1 MKRKRLF
8 AAFLSFLLIVCTIV
22 SPINAK
28 EYSGSLNSFG
38 DKYTQSWSDKKSQ
51 NNQKKAT
58 VNATTEEGISTDGT
72 HVDETVPNDNTPT
85 DEVIVEEEP
94 STDATI
100 DDDTISDEAIV
111 EDEIS
116 GDEPIDR
123 NETSVDEAITNNEKT
138 PVYFNGKLTG
148 NDGQYNVTVKLGK
161 NAKIPEGAVLSV
173 KELTEED
180 AAYQEAK
187 EQVQAAEE
195 EGFAALDI
203 SILDKEGNEIEPK
216 AAVEV
221 EIQLSQLPENVDADT
236 EITVNHIDESTG
248 TAVVQAVADTA
259 EETEGTVEVT
269 EDAAV
274 VNFTV
279 DSFSTFTIT
288 YGAAEE
294 AAANDG
300 VEAYAYGSLTAY
312 LVDVN
317 GNQIGSTTISTSGY
331 NNWRNV
337 GNAVPETFDGYTYV
351 EARANSLYGNEIS
364 QIRYSN
370 QEWRYRTGGYGN
382 GSRLNSIYFV
392 YQSTGPVEVTLS
404 FSANGGSGSVDSI
417 SGTSGTSVTLPSYEG
432 TRSGYTF
439 LGWADSSAEFPGGT
453 GYRAVYKAGTS
464 YTLPTSNKT
473 LYAAWQSDNESST
486 DGYFYIR
493 LDGQIPY
500 EPGTYESADYTIGIK
515 MSDVIELQQW
525 VVDVDTTKD
534 IVGNCVDNNV
544 TAVLTR
550 VPSDE
555 LIQRVC
561 SEAGISYNPDTQYIL
576 WYVQK
581 YQGLGA
587 QALDEETGIIS
598 GTNGNGWHID
608 GVLLDRAKVA
618 ISYDANVPTG
628 VTEIPD
634 VPQGYEVDRGT
645 VVTVGESGYVGGST
659 DRQNPTIPGYVFQG
673 WNTSSDGTGTTYA
686 NGDTIPLYE
695 NMTLYAMWTK
705 GGNTLSLS
713 KVNGLGNTISG
724 ATFTLSTGSDTTTFT
739 AGTYRNEN
747 IQTDTVYTI
756 TETAA
761 PDNYEGLDESFN
773 FIVSSQGGEGLT
785 AYFCDAEGNQVEAP
799 DGVSL
804 TYTNGLTNIRVT
816 NIGYFYVY
824 HSSVEDGDIEKIA
837 ITADNLNTDGTF
849 NIVNKTYEGY
859 YYGGYYSKYNKVGT
873 VYEGGAGS
881 WTRANAYT
889 DEVTATGGGIGTAM
903 TPVAGQTY
911 YLKEVSK
918 AYIQPY
924 LHVVYDERS
933 LPTANELKQMYLM
946 TGIDDLNYTE
956 LGLNVTNITLGTV
969 KKVASF
975 KVQESVD
982 SDTVTLTTSSLWN
995 VKGFLGVWDQSS
1007 DLKENYEFTYQPYF
1021 ITLDGVK
1028 VEGETTRTVDTQDN
1042 HYYGTFD
1049 QGDNNTGI
1057 YRIDSK

>member
-1 MKRKRLF
+1 MKRRRWI
-8 AAFLSFLLIVCTIV
+8 AAFLSLVMILTMV
-22 SPINAK
+22 SPVSAK
-28 EYSGSLNSFG
+28 GFSKDSNSSG
-38 DKYTQSWSDKKSQ
+38 DKYSWSQTKEESPNDKKETSQ
-51 NNQKKAT
+51 DTA
-58 VNATTEEGISTDGT
+58 STDGT
-72 HVDETVPNDNTPT
+72 STEEAAVTDETD
-85 DEVIVEEEP
+85 VEETT
-94 STDATI
+94 STNKAAAEEETFEE
-100 DDDTISDEAIV
+100 TAAAEEAV
-111 EDEIS
+111 AE
-116 GDEPIDR
+116 
-123 NETSVDEAITNNEKT
+123 ETPAYMDGS
-138 PVYFNGKLTG
+138 LTG
-148 NDGQYNVTVKLGK
+148 SDGIYNVTVTLG
-161 NAKIPEGAVLSV
+161 ADAQIPEGSSLSV

-203 SILDKEGNEIEPK
+203 SILDNEGNEIEPK

-221 EIQLSQLPENVDADT
+221 EIQLAQLPENVDADT

-294 AAANDG
+294 AAADDG
-300 VEAYAYGSLTAY
+300 VETYAYGRLTAY
-312 LVDVN
+312 LVDAN

-337 GNAVPETFDGYTYV
+337 GDAVPETPSGYTYV
-351 EARANSLYGNEIS
+351 NARANRFNGNVIS
-364 QIRYSN
+364 QIRYDSGFHGEGW
-370 QEWRYRTGGYGN
+370 QYRTSNSGW
-382 GSRLNSIYFV
+382 GSELDAIYFV

-404 FSANGGSGSVDSI
+404 FSTNGGSGDVDSI

-432 TRSGYTF
+432 TRNGYTF

-453 GYRAVYKAGTS
+453 AYRAVYKAGTS

-473 LYAAWQSDNESST
+473 LYAAWQKTEADST
-486 DGYFYIR
+486 DAYFYIR

-500 EPGTYESADYTIGIK
+500 EPGTYQSADYTIGIK
-515 MSDVIELQQW
+515 MKDAITLQQW

-534 IVGNCVDNNV
+534 VVGNCVPNNV
-544 TAVLTR
+544 TAVLTKL
-550 VPSDE
+550 PSDA

-561 SEAGISYNPDTQYIL
+561 NEAAISYNPDTQYIL

-587 QALDEETGIIS
+587 QALDEETGRIS

-673 WNTSSDGTGTTYA
+673 WNTSSDGTGISYS
-686 NGDTIPLYE
+686 NGETITLYD
-695 NMTLYAMWTK
+695 NVTLYAMWSK

-713 KVNGLGNTISG
+713 KVDGLGNAVNGAKFTISD
-724 ATFTLSTGSDTTTFT
+724 GSKTTEFT
-739 AGTYRNEN
+739 AGTYSNDA

-756 TETAA
+756 TETTA
-761 PDNYEGLDESFN
+761 PENYEGLDESFN
-773 FIVSSQGGEGLT
+773 FIVSSQGGTELT
-785 AYFCDAEGNQVEAP
+785 AYFCDATGNQVAAP
-799 DGVSL
+799 EGVTLS
-804 TYTNGLTNIRVT
+804 YINGRTNIRVT

-824 HSSVEDGDIEKIA
+824 HSSDQSVDTYPVNGTFD
-837 ITADNLNTDGTF
+837 ITALVADG
-849 NIVNKTYEGY
+849 YL
-859 YYGGYYSKYNKVGT
+859 YGGYYSDYKKAGS
-873 VYEGGAGS
+873 YEGGSKATYDGTNYTGAIAGYWDS
-881 WTRANAYT
+881 SAAYT
-889 DEVTATGGGIGTAM
+889 ANGSMMI
-903 TPVAGQTY
+903 PVAGQTY
-911 YLKEVSK
+911 YLKEVPEDYFK
-918 AYIQPY
+918 PY
-924 LHVVYDERS
+924 MAVVYDS
-933 LPTANELKQMYLM
+933 YADPNTAEGLYLISA
-946 TGIDDLNYTE
+946 TDDKNYLE
-956 LGLNVTNITLGTV
+956 FGLEAVNSYTQEKAFAMSFTFQQEINTSAKTVITAKSAFGV
-969 KKVASF
+969 PA
-975 KVQESVD
+975 
-982 SDTVTLTTSSLWN
+982 
-995 VKGFLGVWDQSS
+995 GYLGVWNANEE
-1007 DLKENYEFTYQPYF
+1007 LTENNSFYYRPYVV
-1021 ITLDGVK
+1021 TPDGVK
-1028 VEGETTRTVDTQDN
+1028 VYGTTTRTVYTGDVT
-1042 HYYGTFD
+1042 YRGTLD
-1049 QGDNNTGI
+1049 EGPGV
-1057 YRIDSK
+1057 YKVDSIN

>member
-28 EYSGSLNSFG
+28 EYSRGLNSFG

-51 NNQKKAT
+51 NNQKKTT
-58 VNATTEEGISTDGT
+58 VNATIEEGTSTDGT
-72 HVDETVPNDNTPT
+72 YVDETVPNDNTPT
-85 DEVIVEEEP
+85 DEVIVEEES

-111 EDEIS
+111 EDEFS

-123 NETSVDEAITNNEKT
+123 NETSADEAITNNKKT

-216 AAVEV
+216 ATVEV

-300 VEAYAYGSLTAY
+300 VEAYAYGRLTAY
-312 LVDVN
+312 LVDTN
-317 GNQIGSTTISTSGY
+317 GNRISTTTISTSGY
-331 NNWRNV
+331 NDWKSIS
-337 GNAVPETFDGYTYV
+337 NAVPSAPDGYEYV
-351 EARANSLYGNEIS
+351 EARANSVNGSAIY
-364 QIRYSN
+364 QIRYDSGYFGEGW
-370 QEWRYRTGGYGN
+370 QYRSGYSGW
-382 GSRLNSIYFV
+382 GSDLDAIYFV
-392 YQSTGPVEVTLS
+392 YQSTGPVQVTLS
-404 FSANGGSGSVDSI
+404 FSTNGGSGSVASI
-417 SGTSGTSVTLPSYEG
+417 TGTSGTSVTLPDYEG

-453 GYRAVYKAGTS
+453 EYRAIYEPGDS
-464 YTLPTSNKT
+464 YVLPDSNKT
-473 LYAAWQSDNESST
+473 LYAAWQSDNAAST

-525 VVDVDTTKD
+525 VVDVDTTKE
-534 IVGNCVDNNV
+534 IAGNCVDNNV

-581 YQGLGA
+581 YNGLGA
-587 QALDEETGIIS
+587 RALDEETGIIS

-608 GVLLDRAKVA
+608 GVLLDREKVA

-645 VVTVGESGYVGGST
+645 VVTVGQTGGVGGSM
-659 DRQNPTIPGYVFQG
+659 DRSEPSIPGYVFQG

-695 NMTLYAMWTK
+695 NMTLYAMWSK
-705 GGNTLSLS
+705 GENILSLA
-713 KVNGLGNTISG
+713 KVDGLGNTING
-724 ATFTLSTGSDTTTFT
+724 ASFTISDGSYTVEFE
-739 AGTYRNEN
+739 AGTYRNED

-773 FIVSSQGGEGLT
+773 FIVSSQGGTGLT
-785 AYFCDAEGNQVEAP
+785 AYFCDAEGNRVEDDP

-804 TYTNGLTNIRVT
+804 TYTNGLINIRVT

-824 HSSVEDGDIEKIA
+824 HSSVEDGDIEKIE
-837 ITADNLNTDGTF
+837 IIADNLNTDGTF

-859 YYGGYYSKYNKVGT
+859 YYGGYYSQYNKVGT
-873 VYEGGAGS
+873 VYKGGTGFWS
-881 WTRANAYT
+881 KTNAYT
-889 DEVTATGGGIGTAM
+889 VNGKAM
-903 TPVAGQTY
+903 TPVAGETY
-911 YLKEVSK
+911 YLKEVPEE
-918 AYIQPY
+918 YLQPY
-924 LHVVYDERS
+924 MHVVYDERS
-933 LPTANELKQMYLM
+933 QRIVNELKQMYLM
-946 TGIDDLNYTE
+946 TGVDDMNYQE
-956 LGLNVTNITLGTV
+956 IGLNTVNITLGTR
-969 KKVASF
+969 KTTASF
-975 KVQESVD
+975 KVV
-982 SDTVTLTTSSLWN
+982 DTVGDTSTTTLTTSSIWG

-1007 DLKENYEFTYQPYF
+1007 DLKENYEFSYQPYF
-1021 ITLDGVK
+1021 VTPDGVT
-1028 VEGETTRTVDTQDN
+1028 VNGTTTRTVNTQNN
-1042 HYYGTFD
+1042 HYYNTFD
-1049 QGDNNTGI
+1049 QTADNLGI
-1057 YRIDSK
+1057 YRIDSKE

>member
-1 MKRKRLF
+1 MKRRRWI
-8 AAFLSFLLIVCTIV
+8 AAFLSLVMILTMV
-22 SPINAK
+22 SPVSAK
-28 EYSGSLNSFG
+28 GFSKDSNSSG
-38 DKYTQSWSDKKSQ
+38 DKYSWSQTKEESPNDKKETSQ
-51 NNQKKAT
+51 ETA
-58 VNATTEEGISTDGT
+58 S
-72 HVDETVPNDNTPT
+72 VDETAAEEAAVT
-85 DEVIVEEEP
+85 DETDAEETTSTDEAAAEEET
-94 STDATI
+94 SEETAAAE
-100 DDDTISDEAIV
+100 EAV
-111 EDEIS
+111 AEE
-116 GDEPIDR
+116 E
-123 NETSVDEAITNNEKT
+123 T
-138 PVYFNGKLTG
+138 PVYMDGSLTG
-148 NDGQYNVTVKLGK
+148 SDGIYNVTVTLG
-161 NAKIPEGAVLSV
+161 ADAQIPEGSSVSV

-187 EQVQAAEE
+187 EQVQTAEE

-236 EITVNHIDESTG
+236 EITVNHIDEITG

-294 AAANDG
+294 AAADDG
-300 VEAYAYGSLTAY
+300 VEAYAYGRLTAH
-312 LVDVN
+312 LVDTN

-331 NNWRNV
+331 NDWESV
-337 GNAVPETFDGYTYV
+337 GNARPQTPSGYTYV
-351 EARANSLYGNEIS
+351 NARANGVNGEVISRIQYDDWYGW
-364 QIRYSN
+364 Q
-370 QEWRYRTGGYGN
+370 YRTSN
-382 GSRLNSIYFV
+382 SRWGSELDAIYFV
-392 YQSTGPVEVTLS
+392 YQSTGPVQMTLS
-404 FSANGGSGSVDSI
+404 FNTNGGSGSVNSI
-417 SGTSGTSVTLPSYEG
+417 TGTSGTSVTLPDYEG

-453 GYRAVYKAGTS
+453 AYRAVYKAGTS

-473 LYAAWQSDNESST
+473 LYAAWQKTEADNT
-486 DGYFYIR
+486 DAYFYIR

-500 EPGTYESADYTIGIK
+500 EPGTYQSADYTIGIK
-515 MSDVIELQQW
+515 MEDAITLQQW

-534 IVGNCVDNNV
+534 VVGNCVSNNV
-544 TAVLTR
+544 TTVLTKL
-550 VPSDE
+550 PSDA

-561 SEAGISYNPDTQYIL
+561 EEANISYNPDTQYIL

-587 QALDEETGIIS
+587 RALDADTGIIS
-598 GTNGNGWHID
+598 GTNGDGWHID

-645 VVTVGESGYVGGST
+645 VVTIGQTGYVGGSM
-659 DRQNPTIPGYVFQG
+659 DRSEPSIPGYAFLG
-673 WNTSSDGTGTTYA
+673 WNTSRDGTGTTYT
-686 NGDTIPLYE
+686 NGTEVPLYD
-695 NMTLYAMWTK
+695 NLALYAMWSK
-705 GGNTLSLS
+705 GENILSLA
-713 KVNGLGNTISG
+713 KVDGLGNTING
-724 ATFTLSTGSDTTTFT
+724 ASFTISDGSNTAEFD
-739 AGTYRNEN
+739 AGTYRNED

-756 TETAA
+756 TETTA

-773 FIVSSQGGEGLT
+773 FIVSSQGGTGLT

-824 HSSVEDGDIEKIA
+824 HSSVKDGDIEKIE

-849 NIVNKTYEGY
+849 NIVNKTYEDY
-859 YYGGYYSKYNKVGT
+859 YYGGYYSQYNKVGT
-873 VYEGGAGS
+873 VYEGGTGS
-881 WTRANAYT
+881 WSKTNAYT
-889 DEVTATGGGIGTAM
+889 VNGKAM
-903 TPVAGQTY
+903 IPVVGETY
-911 YLKEVSK
+911 YLKEVPAK
-918 AYIQPY
+918 YLQPY
-924 LHVVYDERS
+924 MHVVYDERS
-933 LPTANELKQMYLM
+933 QEIVNELKQMHLM
-946 TGIDDLNYTE
+946 TGVDDMNYQE
-956 LGLNVTNITLGTV
+956 IGLNTVNMTLGT
-969 KKVASF
+969 KKTTASF
-975 KVQESVD
+975 KVV
-982 SDTVTLTTSSLWN
+982 DTVGDTTTTTLTTSSIWG

-1007 DLKENYEFTYQPYF
+1007 DLKENYEFSYQAYF
-1021 ITLDGVK
+1021 ITPDGITVN
-1028 VEGETTRTVDTQDN
+1028 GNITRTVNTQNN
-1042 HYYGTFD
+1042 HYYNTFD
-1049 QGDNNTGI
+1049 QIEGNLGI
-1057 YRIDSK
+1057 YRIDSEA

>member
-1 MKRKRLF
+1 MKRRRWI
-8 AAFLSFLLIVCTIV
+8 AAFLSLVMILTMV
-22 SPINAK
+22 SPVSAK
-28 EYSGSLNSFG
+28 GFSKDSNSSG
-38 DKYTQSWSDKKSQ
+38 DKYSWSQTKEESPNDKKETSQ
-51 NNQKKAT
+51 ETA
-58 VNATTEEGISTDGT
+58 S
-72 HVDETVPNDNTPT
+72 VDETAAEEAAVT
-85 DEVIVEEEP
+85 DETAAEETTSTDEAATEEET
-94 STDATI
+94 SEETAAAE
-100 DDDTISDEAIV
+100 EAV
-111 EDEIS
+111 AEE
-116 GDEPIDR
+116 E
-123 NETSVDEAITNNEKT
+123 T
-138 PVYFNGKLTG
+138 PVYMDGSLTG
-148 NDGQYNVTVKLGK
+148 SDGIYNVTVTLG
-161 NAKIPEGAVLSV
+161 ADAQIPEGSSVSV

-259 EETEGTVEVT
+259 EETEGTVEVS

-294 AAANDG
+294 AAADDG
-300 VEAYAYGSLTAY
+300 VEAYAYGRLTAY
-312 LVDVN
+312 LVDTN
-317 GNQIGSTTISTSGY
+317 GNYIDSTSISTYGY
-331 NNWRNV
+331 NNWRSV
-337 GNAVPETFDGYTYV
+337 GNAVPETPDGYTYV
-351 EARANSLYGNEIS
+351 EARANSSYGNEIS
-364 QIRYSN
+364 QIRYSDR
-370 QEWRYRTGGYGN
+370 EWRYRTGGYGN

-392 YQSTGPVEVTLS
+392 YQSTGPVQVTLS
-404 FSANGGSGSVDSI
+404 FNTNGGSDSVDSI
-417 SGTSGTSVTLPSYEG
+417 TGISGTSVTLPSYEG
-432 TRSGYTF
+432 TRNGYTF

-453 GYRAVYKAGTS
+453 EYRAVYEPGDS
-464 YTLPTSNKT
+464 YVLPDSNKT
-473 LYAAWQSDNESST
+473 LYAAWQSDNAAST
-486 DGYFYIR
+486 DAYFYIR

-500 EPGTYESADYTIGIK
+500 EPGTYQSAAYTIGIH
-515 MSDVIELQQW
+515 MSDVIETQQW
-525 VVDVDTTKD
+525 IVDVDTTKE
-534 IVGNCVDNNV
+534 VEGNCVDNNV
-544 TAVLTR
+544 TKALTR
-550 VPSDE
+550 VPSDD

-561 SEAGISYNPDTQYIL
+561 NEAGISYNPDTQYIL

-587 QALDEETGIIS
+587 NAIDESNGDIF

-645 VVTVGESGYVGGST
+645 VVTVGQTGGVGG
-659 DRQNPTIPGYVFQG
+659 DMNRANPSIPGYVFQG

-695 NMTLYAMWTK
+695 NMTLYAMWSK
-705 GGNTLSLS
+705 GENILSLA
-713 KVNGLGNTISG
+713 KVDGLGNTISG
-724 ATFTLSTGSDTTTFT
+724 ASFTISDGSKTETFD
-739 AGTYRNEN
+739 AGTYRNED

-773 FIVSSQGGEGLT
+773 FIVSSQGGTGLT

-824 HSSVEDGDIEKIA
+824 HSSVEDGDIETIE

-859 YYGGYYSKYNKVGT
+859 YYGGYYSQYNKVGT
-873 VYEGGAGS
+873 VYEGGTGS
-881 WTRANAYT
+881 WSKTNAYT
-889 DEVTATGGGIGTAM
+889 VNGKAM
-903 TPVAGQTY
+903 TPVAGETY
-911 YLKEVSK
+911 YLKEVPAK
-918 AYIQPY
+918 YLQPY
-924 LHVVYDERS
+924 MHVVYDERS
-933 LPTANELKQMYLM
+933 QEIVNELKKMYLM
-946 TGIDDLNYTE
+946 TGVDDMNYQE
-956 LGLNVTNITLGTV
+956 IGLNTVNMTLGTR
-969 KKVASF
+969 KTTASF
-975 KVQESVD
+975 TVV
-982 SDTVTLTTSSLWN
+982 DTVGDTTTTTLTTSSIWG

-1007 DLKENYEFTYQPYF
+1007 DLKANYEFSYQPYF
-1021 ITLDGVK
+1021 VTPDGVI
-1028 VEGETTRTVDTQDN
+1028 VNGTTTRTVNTQNN
-1042 HYYGTFD
+1042 HYYNTFD
-1049 QGDNNTGI
+1049 QTADNLGI
-1057 YRIDSK
+1057 YRIDSKE

>member
-28 EYSGSLNSFG
+28 EYSRGLNSFG

-51 NNQKKAT
+51 NNQKKTT
-58 VNATTEEGISTDGT
+58 VNATIEEGTSTDGT
-72 HVDETVPNDNTPT
+72 YVDETVPNDNTPT
-85 DEVIVEEEP
+85 DEVIVEEES
-94 STDATI
+94 STDTTI

-111 EDEIS
+111 EDEIL

-123 NETSVDEAITNNEKT
+123 NETSADEAITNNEKT

-161 NAKIPEGAVLSV
+161 DAKIPEGAVLSV

-216 AAVEV
+216 ATVEV

-294 AAANDG
+294 AEVNDG
-300 VEAYAYGSLTAY
+300 VETSDEVEANDEAEAYAAE
-312 LVDVN
+312 D
-317 GNQIGSTTISTSGY
+317 
-331 NNWRNV
+331 
-337 GNAVPETFDGYTYV
+337 
-351 EARANSLYGNEIS
+351 RAAG
-364 QIRYSN
+364 R
-370 QEWRYRTGGYGN
+370 
-382 GSRLNSIYFV
+382 
-392 YQSTGPVEVTLS
+392 VTLS
-404 FSANGGSGSVDSI
+404 FDRNYGSTNAPASI
-417 SGTSGTSVTLPSYEG
+417 SGTPGTEVQLPDYNGTLWGYE
-432 TRSGYTF
+432 F
-439 LGWADSSAEFPGGT
+439 IGWADSRDTFPGGT
-453 GYRAVYKAGTS
+453 GYRAVYEPGS
-464 YTLPTSNKT
+464 YYELPDNNTT
-473 LYAAWQSDNESST
+473 LYAAWQSTRNSDT
-486 DGYFYIR
+486 TAYFFIR
-493 LDGQIPY
+493 LDGTIPY
-500 EPGTYESADYTIGIK
+500 EPGSYAASAYTAGIR
-515 MSDVIELQQW
+515 MTDAVTVQNW
-525 VVDVDTTKD
+525 VMDNDTTKD
-534 IVGNCVDNNV
+534 IVGN
-544 TAVLTR
+544 R
-550 VPSDE
+550 VANDVVAALNATPSDQQ
-555 LIQRVC
+555 IAAACQR
-561 SEAGISYNPDTQYIL
+561 SGITYDPDEYYIL

-581 YQGLGA
+581 YQAGA
-587 QALDEETGIIS
+587 TYLYGD
-598 GTNGNGWHID
+598 GTRTIDDNCWHID
-608 GVLLDRAKVA
+608 GVLLRRELVSIA
-618 ISYDANVPTG
+618 YNANVPAG
-628 VTEIPD
+628 VSAQVS
-634 VPQGYEVDRGT
+634 VPLGYQVESGT
-645 VVTVGESGYVGGST
+645 TVTVGESGGVGGST
-659 DRQNPTIPGYVFQG
+659 DFSSPTLAGYTFVG
-673 WNTSSDGTGTTYA
+673 WNTRADGSGTMYQPGNSFSLTEDTILYAIWAKAGNNVLTLSKQDAMGNPLDGASFSISYRTEDGTA
-686 NGDTIPLYE
+686 VE
-695 NMTLYAMWTK
+695 A
-705 GGNTLSLS
+705 S
-713 KVNGLGNTISG
+713 
-724 ATFTLSTGSDTTTFT
+724 FT
-739 AGTYRNEN
+739 AGTYTNTR
-747 IQTDTVYTI
+747 ILTDTVYTI
-756 TETAA
+756 KETAA
-761 PDNYEGLDESFN
+761 PEGYNALEDSFS
-773 FIVSSQGGEGLT
+773 FIVKSDGNRMS
-785 AYFCDAEGNQVEAP
+785 ASFCDE
-799 DGVSL
+799 DGATVSGPTGVTL
-804 TYTNGLTNIRVT
+804 TSTDAGAVNITVT
-816 NIGYFYVY
+816 NTGYFYVY
-824 HSSVEDGDIEKIA
+824 HSSVDDGDIEKIE

-982 SDTVTLTTSSLWN
+982 SDTVTLTTSSLWD
-995 VKGFLGVWDQSS
+995 VKGFLGVWNQSS
-1007 DLKENYEFTYQPYF
+1007 DLKENYEFTYQPYYT
-1021 ITLDGVK
+1021 TLDGVK
-1028 VEGETTRTVDTQDN
+1028 IDGETTRTVNTQDN

>member
-1 MKRKRLF
+1 MKRKRWI
-8 AAFLSFLLIVCTIV
+8 AAFLSLVMIFTMISPV
-22 SPINAK
+22 SAK
-28 EYSGSLNSFG
+28 DFSKNSKNFG
-38 DKYTQSWSDKKSQ
+38 NKYSWSQNQETSRHDNNEMSQ
-51 NNQKKAT
+51 ETSSADETT
-58 VNATTEEGISTDGT
+58 VEEAAVSEEITSDTETTVEEDTSAEAPAEEEAVPPEETEEQEA
-72 HVDETVPNDNTPT
+72 VPAEETGEQGAVPSV
-85 DEVIVEEEP
+85 EIAEEE
-94 STDATI
+94 
-100 DDDTISDEAIV
+100 
-111 EDEIS
+111 
-116 GDEPIDR
+116 
-123 NETSVDEAITNNEKT
+123 T
-138 PVYFNGKLTG
+138 PVYMEGSLTG
-148 NDGQYNVTVKLGK
+148 SDGIYNVTVTLG
-161 NAKIPEGAVLSV
+161 ADAQIPEGSSLSV

-180 AAYQEAK
+180 TAYQEAK

-203 SILDKEGNEIEPK
+203 SILDKEDNEIEPK

-259 EETEGTVEVT
+259 EETEGTVEVA

-300 VEAYAYGSLTAY
+300 VEAYAYGRLTAY
-312 LVDVN
+312 LVDTN

-331 NNWRNV
+331 DYWENV
-337 GNAVPETFDGYTYV
+337 TNARPETPSGYTYV
-351 EARANSLYGNEIS
+351 NARANRVNGDVIS
-364 QIRYSN
+364 RIRYSDW
-370 QEWRYRTGGYGN
+370 WRWQYRT
-382 GSRLNSIYFV
+382 SNSNDGRELDVIYFV
-392 YQSTGPVEVTLS
+392 YQSTGPVQVTLS
-404 FSANGGSGSVDSI
+404 FNTNGGSGSVASI
-417 SGTSGTSVTLPSYEG
+417 TGTSGTSVTLPDYEG

-453 GYRAVYKAGTS
+453 EYRAIYEPGDS
-464 YTLPTSNKT
+464 YVLPDSNKT
-473 LYAAWQSDNESST
+473 LYAAWQSDNASST

-500 EPGTYESADYTIGIK
+500 EPGTYQSADYTIGIK

-587 QALDEETGIIS
+587 RALDEETGRIS

-659 DRQNPTIPGYVFQG
+659 DRQNPTIPGYIFQG
-673 WNTSSDGTGTTYA
+673 WNTSSDGTGTAYA
-686 NGDTIPLYE
+686 NGETIPLYE

-724 ATFTLSTGSDTTTFT
+724 ATFTLSAGSDTTTFT

-761 PDNYEGLDESFN
+761 PANYEGLDESFN

-785 AYFCDAEGNQVEAP
+785 AYFCDEAGNQVNAP
-799 DGVSL
+799 EGVSL

-824 HSSVEDGDIEKIA
+824 HSSVANASEDNKGIEKIA
-837 ITADNLNTDGTF
+837 ITAENLNADGTF
-849 NIVNKTYEGY
+849 NIVNKTKDGY

-873 VYEGGAGS
+873 AYEGGTGFWS
-881 WTRANAYT
+881 KTNAYT
-889 DEVTATGGGIGTAM
+889 VNGKAM
-903 TPVAGQTY
+903 TPVAGETY
-911 YLKEVSK
+911 YLKEVPEE
-918 AYIQPY
+918 YLQPY
-924 LHVVYDERS
+924 MHVVYDERS
-933 LPTANELKQMYLM
+933 QGIVNELKQMYLM
-946 TGIDDLNYTE
+946 TGVDDMNYQE
-956 LGLNVTNITLGTV
+956 IGLNTVNMTLGTR
-969 KKVASF
+969 KTTASF
-975 KVQESVD
+975 KVV
-982 SDTVTLTTSSLWN
+982 DTVGDTSTTTLTTSSIWG

-1007 DLKENYEFTYQPYF
+1007 DLETNYEFSYQPYF
-1021 ITLDGVK
+1021 VTPDGVT
-1028 VEGETTRTVDTQDN
+1028 VNGTTTRTVNTQNN
-1042 HYYGTFD
+1042 HYYNTFD
-1049 QGDNNTGI
+1049 QTADNLGI
-1057 YRIDSK
+1057 YRIDSKE

>member
-8 AAFLSFLLIVCTIV
+8 AAFVSFLLIVCTIV

-28 EYSGSLNSFG
+28 EYSGSLNSFW

-72 HVDETVPNDNTPT
+72 YVDETVPNDNTPT
-85 DEVIVEEEP
+85 DEVIVDEES

-111 EDEIS
+111 ENEIS

-123 NETSVDEAITNNEKT
+123 NETSAAEAIINNEKT

-161 NAKIPEGAVLSV
+161 DAKIPEGAVLSV
-173 KELTEED
+173 KELTDED

-203 SILDKEGNEIEPK
+203 SILDNEGNEIEPK

-221 EIQLSQLPENVDADT
+221 EIQLSQLPENVNAET
-236 EITVNHIDESTG
+236 EITVNHIDKSTG

-259 EETEGTVEVT
+259 EETEGTVEVI

-288 YGAAEE
+288 YGAVEE
-294 AAANDG
+294 AATDDG
-300 VEAYAYGSLTAY
+300 VEAYVYGDLTAY
-312 LVDVN
+312 LVDTN
-317 GNQIGSTTISTSGY
+317 GTQISTTTINTSGY
-331 NNWRNV
+331 SDWRNIS
-337 GNAVPETFDGYTYV
+337 NAVPQTPSGYTYV
-351 EARANSLYGNEIS
+351 NARANSVNGEIIS
-364 QIRYSN
+364 RIQYDN
-370 QEWRYRTGGYGN
+370 WDGWKYRN
-382 GSRLNSIYFV
+382 RNSHWGSDLAAIYFV
-392 YQSTGPVEVTLS
+392 YQSTGPVQVTLT
-404 FSANGGSGSVDSI
+404 FNTNGGSGSVDSI
-417 SGTSGTSVTLPSYEG
+417 TGTSGTSVTLPDYEG
-432 TRSGYTF
+432 TRNGYTF

-453 GYRAVYKAGTS
+453 EYRAVYKAGTS

-473 LYAAWQSDNESST
+473 LYAAWQKTEADST
-486 DGYFYIR
+486 DAYFYIR

-500 EPGTYESADYTIGIK
+500 EPGTYQSADYTIGIN
-515 MSDVIELQQW
+515 MEDAVTLQQW

-534 IVGNCVDNNV
+534 IVGNCVHNNV
-544 TAVLTR
+544 TAVLTKL
-550 VPSDE
+550 PSDE

-561 SEAGISYNPDTQYIL
+561 NEAGISYNPDTQYIL

-587 QALDEETGIIS
+587 NAIDESNGDIF
-598 GTNGNGWHID
+598 GTDGEGWHID

-634 VPQGYEVDRGT
+634 IPQGYEVDRGT
-645 VVTVGESGYVGGST
+645 VVTVGQTGGVGGSM
-659 DRQNPTIPGYVFQG
+659 DRANPSITGYVFQG
-673 WNTSSDGTGTTYA
+673 WNTRSDGTGTTYA
-686 NGDTIPLYE
+686 NEDTIPLYE
-695 NMTLYAMWTK
+695 NMTLYAMWSK

-713 KVNGLGNTISG
+713 KVDGQGNTISG
-724 ATFTLSTGSDTTTFT
+724 ASFTISDGSNTESFN

-761 PDNYEGLDESFN
+761 PENYEGLDASFS
-773 FIVSSQGGEGLT
+773 FIVSSQGGTGLT

-824 HSSVEDGDIEKIA
+824 HSSNQSVDTYPVSGSFD
-837 ITADNLNTDGTF
+837 ITALVADG
-849 NIVNKTYEGY
+849 YL
-859 YYGGYYSKYNKVGT
+859 YGGYYSDYKKAGS
-873 VYEGGAGS
+873 YEGGPNATYDGTSYAGAIAGYWDS
-881 WTRANAYT
+881 SAAYT
-889 DEVTATGGGIGTAM
+889 ANGTTM
-903 TPVAGQTY
+903 IPVAGQTY
-911 YLKEVSK
+911 YLKEVPEDYFK
-918 AYIQPY
+918 PY
-924 LHVVYDERS
+924 MAVVYDSYVDPNSAEGLYLIS
-933 LPTANELKQMYLM
+933 ATDDKNYQDFGLEAVNAYTQEKAFAMSFIFQQEINTSAKTVITAKSAFGVPAGY
-946 TGIDDLNYTE
+946 
-956 LGLNVTNITLGTV
+956 
-969 KKVASF
+969 
-975 KVQESVD
+975 
-982 SDTVTLTTSSLWN
+982 
-995 VKGFLGVWDQSS
+995 LGVWNANEE
-1007 DLKENYEFTYQPYF
+1007 LTENNTFYYRPYVV
-1021 ITLDGVK
+1021 TPDGVK
-1028 VEGETTRTVDTQDN
+1028 VYGTTTRTVYT
-1042 HYYGTFD
+1042 
-1049 QGDNNTGI
+1049 GDVT
-1057 YRIDSK
+1057 YRETLDKGPGVYKVDSQ

>member
-1 MKRKRLF
+1 MKRKRWI
-8 AAFLSFLLIVCTIV
+8 AAFLSLVMIFTMISPV
-22 SPINAK
+22 SAK
-28 EYSGSLNSFG
+28 DFSKNSKNFG
-38 DKYTQSWSDKKSQ
+38 NKYSWSQNQETSRHDNNEMSQ
-51 NNQKKAT
+51 ETSSADETT
-58 VNATTEEGISTDGT
+58 VEEAAVSEEITSDTETTVEEDTSAEAPAEEEAVPPEETEEQEA
-72 HVDETVPNDNTPT
+72 VPAEETGEQEAVPS
-85 DEVIVEEEP
+85 EEIAEEE
-94 STDATI
+94 
-100 DDDTISDEAIV
+100 
-111 EDEIS
+111 
-116 GDEPIDR
+116 
-123 NETSVDEAITNNEKT
+123 T
-138 PVYFNGKLTG
+138 PVYMEGSLTG
-148 NDGQYNVTVKLGK
+148 SDGIYNVTVTLG
-161 NAKIPEGAVLSV
+161 ADAQIPEGSSLSV

-180 AAYQEAK
+180 TAYQEAK

-259 EETEGTVEVT
+259 EETEGTVEVS

-288 YGAAEE
+288 YGVAEE

-300 VEAYAYGSLTAY
+300 VEAYAYGRLTAY
-312 LVDVN
+312 LVDTN

-331 NNWRNV
+331 SDWRSIS
-337 GNAVPETFDGYTYV
+337 NAVPSAPDGYEYV
-351 EARANSLYGNEIS
+351 EARANDVNGEVIS
-364 QIRYSN
+364 RIQYDD
-370 QEWRYRTGGYGN
+370 WRGWQYRTSN
-382 GSRLNSIYFV
+382 SRWGSELDAIYFV
-392 YQSTGPVEVTLS
+392 YQSTGPVQVTLS
-404 FSANGGSGSVDSI
+404 FSTNGGSGSVASI
-417 SGTSGTSVTLPSYEG
+417 TGTSGTSVTLPDYEG

-453 GYRAVYKAGTS
+453 EYRAIYEPGDS
-464 YTLPTSNKT
+464 YVLPDSNKT
-473 LYAAWQSDNESST
+473 LYAAWQSDNAAST

-525 VVDVDTTKD
+525 VVDVDTTKE
-534 IVGNCVDNNV
+534 IAGNCVDNNV

-581 YQGLGA
+581 YNGLGA
-587 QALDEETGIIS
+587 RALDEETGIIS

-608 GVLLDRAKVA
+608 GVLLDREKVA

-645 VVTVGESGYVGGST
+645 VVTVGQTGGVGGSM
-659 DRQNPTIPGYVFQG
+659 DRSEPSIPGYVFQG

-686 NGDTIPLYE
+686 NGDMIPLYE
-695 NMTLYAMWTK
+695 NMTLYAMWSK
-705 GGNTLSLS
+705 GENILSLA
-713 KVNGLGNTISG
+713 KVDGLGNTING
-724 ATFTLSTGSDTTTFT
+724 ASFTISDGSYTVEFE
-739 AGTYRNEN
+739 AGTYRNED

-773 FIVSSQGGEGLT
+773 FIVSSQGGTGLT
-785 AYFCDAEGNQVEAP
+785 AYFCDAEGNRVEDDP

-804 TYTNGLTNIRVT
+804 TYTNGLINIRVT

-824 HSSVEDGDIEKIA
+824 HSSVANASEDNKGIEKIA
-837 ITADNLNTDGTF
+837 ITAENLNEDGTF
-849 NIVNKTYEGY
+849 NIVNRTRAGY

-873 VYEGGAGS
+873 AYAGGAGS
-881 WTRANAYT
+881 WSKTNAYT
-889 DEVTATGGGIGTAM
+889 VNGKAM
-903 TPVAGQTY
+903 TPVAGETY
-911 YLKEVSK
+911 YLKEVPEK
-918 AYIQPY
+918 YLQPY
-924 LHVVYDERS
+924 MHVVYDERS
-933 LPTANELKQMYLM
+933 QEIVNELKQMYLM
-946 TGIDDLNYTE
+946 TGVDDMNYQE
-956 LGLNVTNITLGTV
+956 IGLNTVNITLGTR
-969 KKVASF
+969 KTTASF
-975 KVQESVD
+975 KVV
-982 SDTVTLTTSSLWN
+982 DTVGDTSTTTLTTSSIWG

-1007 DLKENYEFTYQPYF
+1007 DLKENYEFSYQPYF
-1021 ITLDGVK
+1021 VTPDGVT
-1028 VEGETTRTVDTQDN
+1028 VNGTTTRTVNTQNN
-1042 HYYGTFD
+1042 HYYNTFD
-1049 QGDNNTGI
+1049 QTADNLGI
-1057 YRIDSK
+1057 YRIDSKE